1 LANAARFQEI
11 VANES
16 PVVFR
21 VLARLLGRRDNL
33 EDLAQEVFLRLYR
46 AMDHFRGDSSLSTFL
61 YRITVNVAHDEQT
74 RINQRR
80 QRLTSLDDPE
90 SSWHERLSG
99 AAHDPLDTMI
109 RTQFRTIVEECLGLL
124 SERERA
130 CLVMFY
136 QEGRSYEAI
145 RQILDIP
152 VGTVKAHLHRGR
164 QRLRAHVQDR
174 LAARDR
180 ARKSG

>member
-1 LANAARFQEI
+1 M
-11 VANES
+11 
-16 PVVFR
+16 
-21 VLARLLGRRDNL
+21 
-33 EDLAQEVFLRLYR
+33 FLRLYR
-46 AMDHFRGDSSLSTFL
+46 AMDDFRGESALSTFL

-90 SSWHERLSG
+90 SGRHDRLSG
-99 AAHDPLDTMI
+99 SAHDPLDTMI
-109 RTQFRTIVEECLGLL
+109 RTQFRTIVDDCLRLL

-130 CLVMFY
+130 CLVMYY

-145 RQILDIP
+145 RKILDIP

-164 QRLRAHVQDR
+164 QRLRAHVQER
-174 LAARDR
+174 LARHDR
-180 ARKSG
+180 ARKS

>member
-1 LANAARFQEI
+1 MADTAQFQEI

-21 VLARLLGRRDNL
+21 LLARLLGRRDNL

-46 AMDHFRGDSSLSTFL
+46 AIDHFRGESSLSTYL
-61 YRITVNVAHDEQT
+61 YRITVNVAHDEQA
-74 RINQRR
+74 RITQRR

-90 SSWHERLSG
+90 SVWHERLPG
-99 AAHDPLDTMI
+99 PAHDPLDTMI
-109 RTQFRTIVEECLGLL
+109 RRQFRTIVDECFGLL

-145 RQILDIP
+145 REILDIP

-164 QRLRAHVQDR
+164 QRLRIHVQDR
-174 LAARDR
+174 LAGGRG
-180 ARKSG
+180 RKSG

>member
-1 LANAARFQEI
+1 LANAAQFQEI
-11 VANES
+11 VEKES

-21 VLARLLGRRDNL
+21 LLARLLGRRDNL

-46 AMDHFRGDSSLSTFL
+46 AMDHFRGESSLSTFL
-61 YRITVNVAHDEQT
+61 YRITVNVAHDEHT
-74 RINQRR
+74 RIKQGR

-90 SSWHERLSG
+90 SGWHERLPG
-99 AAHDPLDTMI
+99 RDRHPLDDMI
-109 RTQFRTIVEECLGLL
+109 RTQFRTVVEECLALL

-136 QEGRSYEAI
+136 QEGRSYEDI
-145 RQILDIP
+145 RRILDIP

-180 ARKSG
+180 GRKTE

>member
-1 LANAARFQEI
+1 LADVAQFEEI
-11 VANES
+11 VAKES

-46 AMDHFRGDSSLSTFL
+46 AMDHFRGESSLSTFI

-90 SSWHERLSG
+90 NVWHERLAG
-99 AAHDPLDTMI
+99 PAHDPLDTMI
-109 RTQFRTIVEECLGLL
+109 RTQFRTIVAECLGFL

-136 QEGRSYEAI
+136 QEGRAT
-145 RQILDIP
+145 RP
-152 VGTVKAHLHRGR
+152 F
-164 QRLRAHVQDR
+164 
-174 LAARDR
+174 ARFSTSR
-180 ARKSG
+180 WAR

>member
-90 SSWHERLSG
+90 SGWHERLSG